1 MGTQVNNFKRYFGAS
16 AKGDIPFQPGFTIVG
31 KVGNGRPQSQR
42 SNLAPPADGIVS
54 ISPAIAAEE
63 QATTLV
69 GGGRRS
75 KTKRKV
81 VKRAGGNKKRTRKKY
96 RKPSKKPKSKKK
108 TKPTSGKIHRKE
120 AL

>member
-16 AKGDIPFQPGFTIVG
+16 AKGQIPFNPGFTIVG
-31 KVGNGRPQSQR
+31 KVGGNRPQSQR
-42 SNLAPPADGIVS
+42 SNLDSPREGLVS

-75 KTKRKV
+75 RI
-81 VKRAGGNKKRTRKKY
+81 NKKREKRTGGKKNGRKHRKQS
-96 RKPSKKPKSKKK
+96 RKPKTKKRSKPKS
-108 TKPTSGKIHRKE
+108 SKITRKE